1 MTHYKAAENIVKEGT
16 LGIIF
21 VLRHH
26 LKGADPAKESSVP
39 GGQVKMRFTFSSWLK
54 KTDSEGSYLRHIVCH
69 YLLFFNMPY

>member
-1 MTHYKAAENIVKEGT
+1 VTHYKAAENIVKEGT

-39 GGQVKMRFTFSSWLK
+39 GGQVKMRFTILQLV
-54 KTDSEGSYLRHIVCH
+54 EENR
-69 YLLFFNMPY
+69 